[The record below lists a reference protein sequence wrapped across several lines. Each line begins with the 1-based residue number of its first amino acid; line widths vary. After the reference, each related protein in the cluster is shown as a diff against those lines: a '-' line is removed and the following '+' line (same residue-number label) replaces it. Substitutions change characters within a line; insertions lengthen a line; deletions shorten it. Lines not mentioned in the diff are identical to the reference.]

1 MKIAIARIAAG
12 RRLRPVNPDYVA
24 ALAASM
30 AEIGLIEPI
39 VVRATPNAGRGR
51 TPYTLIDGAHR
62 LEAARALGWA
72 EIEAAQT
79 AAPAQAAE
87 IHANLV
93 RNDLSILERAD
104 CVLALRALFEAE
116 HGPITAGR
124 KELAQHEPISP
135 GEPIGQGGDQTEE
148 QSDTVSLWSAELGRV
163 AARLGTSRATVKRW
177 QKLRTINARLRR
189 LLHGSAV
196 ADELGTLM
204 ALARLSAD
212 MQALIAAN
220 IEAGKPAEQAVA
232 EFLGPG
238 RPAEPEPVRI
248 RRIVVDNFARLGRDG
263 RRRACQEMAARWRDD
278 LEWALD
284 HPMEEAADLSQART
298 LPGRSAL
305 EARR

>member
-1 MKIAIARIAAG
+1 MRIAIARIAAG
-12 RRLRPVNPDYVA
+12 ERLRPVNQDYVA

-39 VVRATPNAGRGR
+39 VVRSTPNASRGR
-51 TPYTLIDGAHR
+51 TPYTLVDGAHR
-62 LEAARALGWA
+62 LEAARSLGWA
-72 EIEAAQT
+72 EIEAAAT
-79 AAPAQAAE
+79 TAPAAAAE
-87 IHANLV
+87 IHANLI
-93 RNDLSILERAD
+93 RNDLSVLERAD

-116 HGPITAGR
+116 HGPIR
-124 KELAQHEPISP
+124 R
-135 GEPIGQGGDQTEE
+135 GGDQTEE
-148 QSDTVSLWSAELGRV
+148 RDTVSLWSAELGRI
-163 AARLGTSRATVKRW
+163 AERLGMSARSLQRW

-196 ADELGTLM
+196 ADELGTLL

-232 EFLGPG
+232 EFLGLG
-238 RPAEPEPVRI
+238 RPAEPEPARI

-263 RRRACQEMAARWRDD
+263 RRRACQEMAARWRED

-284 HPMEEAADLSQART
+284 HPMEEAD
-298 LPGRSAL
+298 GG
-305 EARR
+305 